1 MTANKKFTCVQIT
14 MYLVKHSNKT
24 YTKSVD
30 CVHVLTICVV
40 IYMYDTPATWTIH
53 RDNINSDAPTNR

>member
-1 MTANKKFTCVQIT
+1 

-24 YTKSVD
+24 YTKSVE

-40 IYMYDTPATWTIH
+40 HIYMYDTPATWTIH
-53 RDNINSDAPTNR
+53 RDNINSDAPTNW